1 MFKRNFII
9 FFSMIF
15 CILFAFSITIIA
27 DETAITEKN
36 IVIDCFDREVEVPN
50 PEEIE
55 RIGCLFA
62 YSGHAVA
69 LLNRGPDIVA
79 IVDGLKRDVLFTEM
93 FPNIKDALVP
103 SKSSVINIEELARAD
118 CDILFIQGENAVSEA
133 YVAQIEQFDIPYLVI
148 DYGSIAEHQFS
159 MEMIGKALGEVE
171 EARQYIDYYNYC
183 IERVQ
188 EKIKEIPFSDRVT
201 VYHSVNEA
209 TRTDARGTRAAEW
222 LEIAGAHNVSWIQI

>member
-103 SKSSVINIEELARAD
+103 SK
-118 CDILFIQGENAVSEA
+118 
-133 YVAQIEQFDIPYLVI
+133 
-148 DYGSIAEHQFS
+148 
-159 MEMIGKALGEVE
+159 
-171 EARQYIDYYNYC
+171 
-183 IERVQ
+183 
-188 EKIKEIPFSDRVT
+188 
-201 VYHSVNEA
+201 
-209 TRTDARGTRAAEW
+209 
-222 LEIAGAHNVSWIQI
+222 